1 MQKVEYKKTIPKY
14 EVNTSKRYGYDQIS
28 PKYFYNSNSSKN
40 KNYFPSSEEE
50 KTNSKSNYKISDINK
65 TTSSRYKFTTKM
77 GANNQFSNSLNL
89 FNDIDTRPDSYKQ
102 KTLNQEYSSIKS
114 NRAYISLNSLI
125 QGRNSNS
132 KTKNY
137 IPIMG
142 SDMKNKQNY
151 SNHKSQNLID
161 CNSNDTIKENIYNKN
176 NDKYIYN
183 TTYKISKYYSNLSS
197 KIIENDSNVNNN
209 HHGAKIGSIIQ
220 ENDTNEKM
228 ILNTSRRKN
237 YDTKTIMDYK
247 NKNEISKT
255 DDKKYS
261 KNSMYQM
268 ERRENNLSINIKRNS
283 MKKINDFRGGQNSQN
298 LQKKD
303 IISII
308 PNTKGRNEI
317 NELKKNIYK
326 DISKRPDMNKIK
338 KISLIS
344 VSNLLNNN
352 NSNVNINNTNSNT
365 NNLNESSQKNIPEK
379 TNHSFYE
386 VKSLTKESPNQKNDS
401 IIPKTKKITM
411 RLGGSNTFDLTT
423 TKKAETNLKTDLSKY
438 NEISSSK
445 NKLDNNRRNK
455 NNLKERK
462 INLCELNKCL
472 INEGK
477 IYLLTKENNK
487 TNLEKMVK
495 NDMILGN
502 NYIKEKKEINSN
514 LYRDSIKIK
523 NIQIKKQEDS
533 NGRNRNKIIEII
545 NKRNNSIRARNESLS
560 HSKIYKF
567 RTSDIISYN
576 LSYIPR
582 PKEDKNKSKNNK
594 IKGKNKKKINIFLKN
609 LNCKLYEEDLKPDM
623 ENNKY
628 KYKYKVKKICRRNGN
643 LKPQIGVRI
652 TLFNVV
658 QPERKRYYYMNF
670 FYSENLRNHSLSKEN
685 EFYF

>member
-261 KNSMYQM
+261 KNSMYKM

-423 TKKAETNLKTDLSKY
+423 TKKAETNLKTDLRKY
-438 NEISSSK
+438 NEINSTK
-445 NKLDNNRRNK
+445 NKLDNSRRNK